1 MINKEEKIKLIKDLA
16 EKSGITPYQ
25 IGLETSISISSATK
39 IFNGEQPNPRTKTLN
54 IILDYLEE
62 AIVGTHSKIGI
73 NKEYT
78 AENMIKKGAVAEDM
92 YLNEERNSYNKTIT
106 AKTFKK
112 LSIEEKLTTLFELES
127 LNSKKL
133 DVISNAVG
141 KLLLD
146 IEEYKTQIKTSN
158 KTT

>member
-1 MINKEEKIKLIKDLA
+1 MITTEEKVKIIRELA
-16 EKSGITPYQ
+16 QKNDITAYE
-25 IGLETSISISSATK
+25 IGENTSISTGTAYNILNDDNIK
-39 IFNGEQPNPRTKTLN
+39 PRNKTLN
-54 IILDYLEE
+54 IILDYLEQ
-62 AIVGTHSKIGI
+62 AVVGTHSKIDV

-92 YLNEERNSYNKTIT
+92 YLNEERSSYNETIT
-106 AKTFKK
+106 AETFKK

-146 IEEYKTQIKTSN
+146 IEEATGIKREKKKN
-158 KTT
+158 